1 MNDTAVRIIFVNT
14 GSEDEAATIAH
25 ALVTERLAACGNI
38 LPRVRSIYR
47 WQGKIEDEPEVM
59 LLIKTTEDRIPTLID
74 RVNQLHSYDVP
85 EIIALPI
92 TQGSESYLNWVIQNT
107 SEP

>member
-1 MNDTAVRIIFVNT
+1 MNDTSIRIIFVNT
-14 GSEDEAATIAH
+14 GSEDEAVTIAH
-25 ALVTERLAACGNI
+25 TLVSERLAACGNV
-38 LPRVRSIYR
+38 LPQIRSIYR

-59 LLIKTTEDRIPTLID
+59 LLIKTTEDRIPALID

-92 TQGSESYLNWVIQNT
+92 TQGSRSYLDWVIQNT
-107 SEP
+107 FEP